1 MVVKIKTFFFKF
13 WWLYYFLCFLLIG
26 WIIYLLFQGL
36 NYNNYSNSIVD
47 FQDRIENCDCGN
59 EDIIPIENEEDLSD
73 SIRVIDNEGEFGCLS
88 YTLIWNSTDD
98 LDLHVIDV
106 NENHIFFKHYCKG
119 NDNEFTNTGG
129 QLDIDLNAG
138 EERTNNPV
146 ENVYFKCT
154 PPKGSYRI
162 YVNAYDKKDNEPL
175 AFNIIVRENGV
186 VKKQIESTISQKK
199 ENKFV
204 LDYLYH

>member
-1 MVVKIKTFFFKF
+1 MAVKIKTFFLNF
-13 WWLYYFLCFLLIG
+13 WWLYYFFCFALIG
-26 WIIYLLFQGL
+26 CIIYLIFQGWNYS
-36 NYNNYSNSIVD
+36 NYNNSIVN
-47 FQDRIENCDCGN
+47 FHDRIKNCGCGN
-59 EDIIPIENEEDLSD
+59 VDLFPIESEGDISD

-106 NENHIFFKHYCKG
+106 NENHIYFKHYCKG
-119 NDNEFTNTGG
+119 NDNQFTNTGG

-138 EERTNNPV
+138 EERSNNPV

-154 PPKGSYRI
+154 PPLGSYRVF
-162 YVNAYDKKDNEPL
+162 VNAYDKKDNEPL

-186 VKKQIESTISQKK
+186 LKKQIESTISQKK